1 MSLLAI
7 LPYLVGQTEPKI
19 LRLVGAQARYIHMS
33 RTSKR
38 LRTILSE
45 YLAHTGKQLSVKKRS
60 FLFCTYQFD
69 AFLSFSFRTYCG
81 SNALCVN
88 QIGWTENNEYYCE
101 CITGLFEPWQANTG
115 DTKLKTDGHIL
126 LLIRIVKS
134 SIKIRNVEYFTRLCL
149 K

>member
-45 YLAHTGKQLSVKKRS
+45 YLAHTGIQLSFKKRTFYFAPINLMLFYL
-60 FLFCTYQFD
+60 FL
-69 AFLSFSFRTYCG
+69 L
-81 SNALCVN
+81 
-88 QIGWTENNEYYCE
+88 E
-101 CITGLFEPWQANTG
+101 
-115 DTKLKTDGHIL
+115 
-126 LLIRIVKS
+126 RIVE
-134 SIKIRNVEYFTRLCL
+134 VMLYVLTR
-149 K
+149 